1 MGVDLFHGAAAL
13 SWYLHLREIILSYES
28 RNNRDP
34 TLRNL
39 QGPRRRGGWGGEIT
53 IIDGTMQGLQS
64 TYEDPY
70 APG

>member
-39 QGPRRRGGWGGEIT
+39 QGPRKERRVGRGNN
-53 IIDGTMQGLQS
+53 DN
-64 TYEDPY
+64 
-70 APG
+70 